1 MEDKFQNLTYLSL
14 NSTIFTFAILSKL
27 LTFSDFPFPY
37 VQQEDNNMFP
47 LMSDRCFKR
56 IK

>member
-27 LTFSDFPFPY
+27 LTSDFPFPY

-47 LMSDRCFKR
+47 L
-56 IK
+56 

>member
-47 LMSDRCFKR
+47 LWVIGVLKE
-56 IK
+56 